1 MEVKEIIRRGR
12 HAKHWTQA
20 ELAAAV
26 GVSVSAVKQWETG
39 RCVPSAW
46 ACFNLSANLGVP
58 LAHMCK
64 ERPKIMRTPR
74 TKKNETPL
82 HYQKPAILLI

>member
-1 MEVKEIIRRGR
+1 MEVKEIIRRHR
-12 HAKHWTQA
+12 HMNHKTQA
-20 ELAAAV
+20 ELAAGI

-46 ACFNLSANLGVP
+46 AAYRVSVYLDIPVGLLF
-58 LAHMCK
+58 K

-74 TKKNETPL
+74 KTKNVTTKNF
-82 HYQKPAILLI
+82 QKPAILVV